1 MVYGIILKN
10 IKLIF
15 NKLKNIMKEEIK
27 LKGRLYIK
35 EIEDGKIPL
44 PKKANDFLQIYFT
57 NNSSNSPT
65 STSLATYSDKA
76 CTITHCSMNRM
87 RSFDDLYMIMK
98 NYYPMT
104 TIKGLFKR
112 LLLFRPLIKGSVF
125 SHYVME
131 EGKSVLKKEIKDI
144 YLIPNFS
151 NCGGMRR
158 IRLTYNNILSV
169 KYPIMINIDKY
180 DSVYSWKDLLL
191 MLDIKNQSELDNYVK
206 ENLIISKKEELVK
219 A

>member
-15 NKLKNIMKEEIK
+15 NKLKNIMEETK

-35 EIEDGKIPL
+35 EIEDGTIPL
-44 PKKANDFLQIYFT
+44 PKRANDFLQIYFT
-57 NNSSNSPT
+57 RNNNTSPN
-65 STSLATYSDKA
+65 STSLSTYSDKL
-76 CTITHCSMNRM
+76 CNNHHCSANRM

-98 NYYPMT
+98 NYYPKT

-112 LLLFRPLIKGSVF
+112 LLLFRPLVKNIEKA
-125 SHYVME
+125 HYIME
-131 EGKSVLKKEIKDI
+131 NGKSVLKREKKDI
-144 YLIPNFS
+144 YLKPLFT

-158 IRLTYNNILSV
+158 IRLTYGDYT
-169 KYPIMINIDKY
+169 KHTAYTTMINTDKY

-191 MLDIKNQSELDNYVK
+191 KLNIKSASELDNYIE
-206 ENLIISKKEELVK
+206 ENLVIGKEELIK